1 MPAKLEGNQLELRD
15 LLAEQKRLLWV
26 ELRAELFDRTGE
38 ELHEQYDIPQDIGE
52 QSILDLL
59 ADAGLAVADIRRE
72 QLTQLEEAQRR
83 LEMGTYG
90 RCEGCGE
97 SIDIKRL
104 KLLPFAAFCVDCQ
117 KQQEAPNRKPPGVTL

>member
-1 MPAKLEGNQLELRD
+1 MSAKLEGDRLELRN
-15 LLAEQKRLLWV
+15 LLIEQKRKLWT
-26 ELRAELFDRTGE
+26 ELRAELFSRTGE
-38 ELHEQYDIPQDIGE
+38 ELHRQYDIPQDIGE

-59 ADAGLAVADIRRE
+59 ADAGLAVADIRHS

-97 SIDIKRL
+97 PIDIKRS
-104 KLLPFAAFCVDCQ
+104 
-117 KQQEAPNRKPPGVTL
+117 KPPGTTL

>member
-1 MPAKLEGNQLELRD
+1 MPAKLEGNRLELRD
-15 LLAEQKRLLWV
+15 LLAEQKRLLWL
-26 ELRAELFDRTGE
+26 ELRAELFSRTGE
-38 ELHEQYDIPQDIGE
+38 ELHDQYDIPLDIGE
-52 QSILDLL
+52 RSILDLL
-59 ADAGLAVADIRRE
+59 ADAGLAVADIWRE

-97 SIDIKRL
+97 PIDVTRL

-117 KQQEAPNRKPPGVTL
+117 KEREAPNRKPPGVTL